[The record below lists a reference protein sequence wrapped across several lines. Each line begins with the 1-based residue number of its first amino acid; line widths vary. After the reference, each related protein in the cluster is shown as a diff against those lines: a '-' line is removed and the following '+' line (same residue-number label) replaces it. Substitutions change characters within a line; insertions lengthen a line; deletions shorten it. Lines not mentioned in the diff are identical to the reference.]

1 MATGNTIYPLWK
13 QALMSEIPQDKSLDQ
28 GDLFPEKG
36 VYVALVSTDGGYVYS
51 DTHQFYPD
59 LTNIVGTPS
68 RIKTPTV
75 AGKVF
80 KGDTVVFTN
89 VTGPVINAIALY
101 RSNAG
106 SNTTWRLV
114 LYEDTGIIGLPFISN
129 GGNVI
134 VSWNVQGIFA
144 L

>member
-1 MATGNTIYPLWK
+1 MANSIYPMWK

-51 DTHQFYPD
+51 DAHQFFTEV
-59 LTNIVGTPS
+59 TNIVGTPS
-68 RIKTPTV
+68 MITTPTV
-75 AGKVF
+75 AGRVF
-80 KGDTVVFTN
+80 SGDTVVFTN
-89 VTGPVINAIALY
+89 VTGPVINAIMLY

-106 SNTTWRLV
+106 ANTTWRGHRDYWAAVHQQWRKRHRELERSRN
-114 LYEDTGIIGLPFISN
+114 LRTMR
-129 GGNVI
+129 
-134 VSWNVQGIFA
+134 IFA